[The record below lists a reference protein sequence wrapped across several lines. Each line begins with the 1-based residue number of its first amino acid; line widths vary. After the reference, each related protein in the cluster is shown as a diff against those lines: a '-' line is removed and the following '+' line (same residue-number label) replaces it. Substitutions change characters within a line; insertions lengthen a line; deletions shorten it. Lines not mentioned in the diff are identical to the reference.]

1 MCPQWRQSC
10 SPPLTLP
17 WPSTQAPG
25 GNTAPN
31 ATSHGHPPS
40 PVHVPAQLSLSSVHQ
55 PRAQPCTHL
64 LPFRLPSSESALEEP
79 LFLESQDFTPSTRS
93 SSSES
98 TSESP
103 SLPEERVRVEES
115 KRSARGSEV
124 LGTGEMEVQWKA
136 LNPSS
141 THCLRILAWV
151 KPHPVVPLYLRDI
164 ICMHIVQP
172 ATQGLP
178 EAPPNHPCTTQRAL
192 APSAQHLPVTARL
205 QSWRQQGLASG
216 QQAGHSSRNTGEIS
230 SSGIGK
236 EISGLIL

>member
-1 MCPQWRQSC
+1 MGLCAPAPRRGCTWACPPPLPKVSERCGEDVWGCRGGQEGAGNQSWSDGMLHRAKAQHCKPWGGRWGRGCGCPVCLQGGMREWGQGSPLGQGDMCPQWRQSC

-40 PVHVPAQLSLSSVHQ
+40 SVHVPAQLSLSSVHQ

-64 LPFRLPSSESALEEP
+64 LPFRLPSSESALQEP

-124 LGTGEMEVQWKA
+124 LGTGEMEVQ
-136 LNPSS
+136 
-141 THCLRILAWV
+141 
-151 KPHPVVPLYLRDI
+151 
-164 ICMHIVQP
+164 
-172 ATQGLP
+172 
-178 EAPPNHPCTTQRAL
+178 
-192 APSAQHLPVTARL
+192 
-205 QSWRQQGLASG
+205 
-216 QQAGHSSRNTGEIS
+216 
-230 SSGIGK
+230 
-236 EISGLIL
+236 